1 MDNYFEIAFKKDKSN
16 INAAQTV
23 YGVKLTQIKDHYN
36 LEMSI
41 SHDGISGRRFLN
53 SSVNYPMGK
62 EELQK
67 LITGL
72 ASLVDANAPNDA

>member
-1 MDNYFEIAFKKDKSN
+1 
-16 INAAQTV
+16 
-23 YGVKLTQIKDHYN
+23 
-36 LEMSI
+36 MSI

>member
-1 MDNYFEIAFKKDKSN
+1 MDSYFEIAFKRDKNN
-16 INAAQTV
+16 INAAPTI
-23 YGVKLTQIKDHYN
+23 YGVKLTQIKEYYN
-36 LEMSI
+36 LELSI

-67 LITGL
+67 FIDGL
-72 ASLVDANAPNDA
+72 NNLTKDL